1 MERMT
6 YVLKMDKNSIILAML
21 IMIQPILDIASY
33 FAIQTG
39 MTSVTSLLRL
49 AIFGVIMVYAFILS
63 DRKKVYYIFAG
74 ILGAYWIVH
83 MLICARDGY
92 SLVSDANG
100 FLRTIQMPALTL
112 AFITLFQRAERF
124 PQEMGK
130 YFGINYI
137 IIGASILLSFA
148 VNMPVYTYYP
158 DVGIKG
164 WFYTGNSQ
172 SFIISVMAMLA
183 MFDAYQK
190 KNNLVFIL
198 TMAVAFTLMFLLG
211 TLVALYSIFIATIAF
226 LVLILWNREKRW
238 VVVAALVVAMVVTVF
253 VYPYSP
259 SQQVSA
265 AENQSLMEWEELL
278 QNQGKD
284 PNKDPDKDPGKDP
297 GKDPEGTKVDLKD
310 TILEDM
316 EKRFGYDKV
325 LEIYGGQID
334 ASELLDS
341 RGMKVNFGR
350 LVMAEKDIFTWLFG
364 FEDADMYFEGD
375 TFDPENDFPAIFFFY
390 GIVGIALYA
399 VFLGYF
405 AIILIKDIFK
415 NLKKPPMDKVLLGLS
430 LVLSMGCAELSANV
444 LRRPNAS
451 IYISLMLAYA
461 YYICKIKKEQK

>member
-1 MERMT
+1 M
-6 YVLKMDKNSIILAML
+6 LKMDKNSIILAVL

-39 MTSVTSLLRL
+39 MTSVTSFLRL
-49 AIFGVIMVYAFILS
+49 AIFGAIMVYAFILS
-63 DRKKVYYIFAG
+63 DRKKVYYIFAA

-112 AFITLFQRAERF
+112 AFITLFQRSERF

-164 WFYTGNSQ
+164 WFFTGNSQ

-183 MFDAYQK
+183 LYEAYRS
-190 KNNLVFIL
+190 KNNVAFII
-198 TMAVAFTLMFLLG
+198 TMAIAFTLMFLLG
-211 TLVALYSIFIATIAF
+211 TLVALYSIFITAVAY

-238 VVVAALVVAMVVTVF
+238 VMVAALVVAIVVTVF
-253 VYPYSP
+253 AYPYSP

-265 AENQSLMEWEELL
+265 AENESLTEWEELL
-278 QNQGKD
+278 QD
-284 PNKDPDKDPGKDP
+284 NKEPDKKPSAS
-297 GKDPEGTKVDLKD
+297 EHNLKE
-310 TILEDM
+310 TLLEPM
-316 EKRFGYDKV
+316 VERFGYKKV
-325 LEIYGGQID
+325 LEVYGGSIE
-334 ASELLDS
+334 ATELMDN
-341 RGMKVNFGR
+341 RQMKVNFGR
-350 LVMAEKDIFTWLFG
+350 LVMAEKDVWNWLFG
-364 FEDADMYFEGD
+364 VEDADMYFKGE
-375 TFDPENDFPAIFFFY
+375 TYDPENDFPAVFFYY
-390 GIVGIALYA
+390 GIVGIALYV

-405 AIILIKDIFK
+405 AVILIKDIFK
-415 NLKKPPMDKVLLGLS
+415 SLKRLPVEKVLLGLS

-451 IYISLMLAYA
+451 IYISLMLAFA
-461 YYICKIKKEQK
+461 YYVCKVEKEQDNESQCDHSGL